1 MKWKL
6 VFVVF
11 ALMSCSSNNST
22 KEEIKYHS
30 YAEVSDK
37 TISWENCLNK
47 SNHYYVYCYSLTCKY
62 CEEIRN
68 EVIHIALKNVKT
80 IYFCYQNVNKQDLDP
95 SQTIG
100 TTDISHL
107 FIRGFPSLVEVS
119 NKTVINNIVGKTK
132 VINELRS

>member
-6 VFVVF
+6 LFVVF
-11 ALMSCSSNNST
+11 TLFSCSSNKTS

-30 YAEVSDK
+30 YSEVAEKNIDWNESLSK
-37 TISWENCLNK
+37 N
-47 SNHYYVYCYSLTCKY
+47 NHYYVYCYSLTCKY

-100 TTDISHL
+100 TKDISHL

-119 NKTVINNIVGKTK
+119 EKTVINNIVGKTK
-132 VINELRS
+132 VINELRT

>member
-1 MKWKL
+1 MKWK
-6 VFVVF
+6 FIFCVF
-11 ALMSCSSNNST
+11 ALMSCSSNNVT

-30 YAEVSDK
+30 YAEVNDK
-37 TISWENCLNK
+37 TIDWAETLSKENN
-47 SNHYYVYCYSLTCKY
+47 YYVYVYSLTCKY

-80 IYFCYQNVNKQDLDP
+80 IYFCFQNVEKRDLDP

-100 TTDISHL
+100 VKDMTYL
-107 FIRGFPSLVEVS
+107 FVKGFPSLVEVS